1 MNNFNLKQNTVEY
14 LELRVKELEQEKEQL
29 LERLRISETDRF
41 YGKPNTRENRR

>member
-1 MNNFNLKQNTVEY
+1 MNNFNLEQHTVEY
-14 LELRVKELEQEKEQL
+14 LELRVKELEQEKEKL